1 MVLLN
6 GVEAGNAR
14 KAEVAA
20 AAEAGHVVGGDGFDE
35 DDRVRIY
42 DALVDPDFGAEGG
55 LSEVG
60 LLGFVGGD
68 VLVHG
73 DAAGDFFADAGDV
86 LFVGVGAVGAL
97 REDDAD
103 VLVGDAG
110 EVQFVYDV
118 DQKFGGAVPGAGDVG
133 DDEADFIAA
142 LYDFLQWGAA
152 DRASHSSK
160 GRFFDVAG
168 GCRDA
173 FQDVRNMV
181 FRQHDGLHAAAECE
195 FEFFHG

>member
-1 MVLLN
+1 MFSSSVWGRWEDEL
-6 GVEAGNAR
+6 
-14 KAEVAA
+14 AA
-20 AAEAGHVVGGDGFDE
+20 AAEACHVVGGDGIDE
-35 DDRVRIY
+35 DDLVRIY

-68 VLVHG
+68 MLVHG

-97 REDDAD
+97 CKDYVD

-110 EVQFVYDV
+110 EVQLIYDV

-133 DDEADFIAA
+133 DDEADFVAA
-142 LYDFLQWGAA
+142 LYDFLQRGTA